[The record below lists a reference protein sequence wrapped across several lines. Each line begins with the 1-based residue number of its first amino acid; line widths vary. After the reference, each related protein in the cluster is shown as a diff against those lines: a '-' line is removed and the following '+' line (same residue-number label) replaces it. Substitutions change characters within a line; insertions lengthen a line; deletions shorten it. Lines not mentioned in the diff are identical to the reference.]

1 MKERMTLAIDDER
14 CTGCNTC
21 MLVCSFVHEKVFNY
35 ERSRIRVWRDDDK
48 GVFIPVSCEQCEDA
62 PCVLICPTEA
72 LFKDEAGLVLR
83 DPLRCIGCNECMLAC
98 PIGAIS
104 RFDGMWR
111 KCDLCASLGG
121 IPYCA
126 ANCTAEA
133 LRYLPARVVAKEKAE
148 KTAKRRLRSS
158 ERGA

>member
-1 MKERMTLAIDDER
+1 MNERMTLAIDFER

-21 MLVCSFVHEKVFNY
+21 MLVCSFVNEKVFNY

-48 GVFIPVSCEQCEDA
+48 GVFIPVVCEQCEDA
-62 PCVLICPTEA
+62 PCILICPTKA
-72 LFKDEAGLVLR
+72 LFKDNGGLVLR
-83 DPLRCIGCNECMLAC
+83 DPWRCIGCNECMLAC

-104 RFDGMWR
+104 RFDGTWR

-133 LRYLPARVVAKEKAE
+133 LRYLPARVVTREKAE
-148 KTAKRRLRSS
+148 KTAKRRLESS

>member
-1 MKERMTLAIDDER
+1 MNERMTLAIDDER

-48 GVFIPVSCEQCEDA
+48 GDFIPVTCEQCEDA

-72 LFKDEAGLVLR
+72 LFKDEAGLVRR

-133 LRYLPARVVAKEKAE
+133 LRYLPVRVVAKEKAE
-148 KTAKRRLRSS
+148 KTAKRRLQSS

>member
-1 MKERMTLAIDDER
+1 MNERMTLAIDDER

-48 GVFIPVSCEQCEDA
+48 GAFIPVTCEQCEDA
-62 PCVLICPTEA
+62 PCIRICPTEA
-72 LFKDEAGLVLR
+72 LFKEETGLVLR

-148 KTAKRRLRSS
+148 KTARRRLQSS
-158 ERGA
+158 EREA